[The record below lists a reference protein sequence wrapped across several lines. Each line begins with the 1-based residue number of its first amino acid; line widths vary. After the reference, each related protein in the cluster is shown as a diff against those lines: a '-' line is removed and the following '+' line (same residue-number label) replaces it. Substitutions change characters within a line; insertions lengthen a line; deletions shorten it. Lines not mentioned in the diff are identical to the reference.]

1 MPAEK
6 AVGTIMR
13 GSLSSKTNFPPRHTV
28 VSFPDLPTPA
38 RIAFM
43 MVWSG
48 NETRRGQVKRW
59 IRSKPLMLKV
69 NTLHGLAYTN
79 PNLVE
84 AAFTVPSYLGLS

>member
-1 MPAEK
+1 MLAEK

-13 GSLSSKTNFPPRHTV
+13 GSLSSKTNFSPEAHCSLVPR
-28 VSFPDLPTPA
+28 PTNPSA
-38 RIAFM
+38 DRY
-43 MVWSG
+43 G
-48 NETRRGQVKRW
+48 LGTRLAGQVKRW

-84 AAFTVPSYLGLS
+84 AAFTVPSHPGLS